1 MRAGG
6 DDQLRKRSAARG
18 IPEESIRFE
27 LFKNDDIPTG
37 GDSFE
42 VELAKSGKSFSVPSD
57 KSLLKACWENGVTIE
72 ASCEQGVCGTCMTGV
87 LSGDL
92 EHHDTYLSKAEREMG
107 SGSCRACRVARTAR
121 SSWTFKEN
129 PHDYALRLRAI
140 RQLLQGSSVAQHSGN

>member
-27 LFKNDDIPTG
+27 LFKNDDIRRAAIRSRWNSP
-37 GDSFE
+37 SPE
-42 VELAKSGKSFSVPSD
+42 SLSVCRRE
-57 KSLLKACWENGVTIE
+57 SLLKACWENVTIE

-92 EHHDTYLSKAEREMG
+92 EHHDTYLSKAERE
-107 SGSCRACRVARTAR
+107 REVDHAVRVALQ
-121 SSWTFKEN
+121 E
-129 PHDYALRLRAI
+129 
-140 RQLLQGSSVAQHSGN
+140 RQDRPDI